1 MTTSVLMIHCFSK
14 TCSAVQKCRLRRLI
28 NENTRKTT
36 WDLVAF
42 HVSSK
47 MEMISCKGMLHM
59 KTLAK
64 NCLKS
69 FQLLNNAHKEQ
80 PSKIW
85 LIRLLYSKSRAGC
98 LKRVRLDAERAF
110 KQVSLSFEA
119 SYVVALRIAKAKK
132 SWDFAELVQPCLRN
146 CAKIVLDDRACNTL
160 KQASPSNDTIKIF
173 TNDPRSE
180 MLVKWKQ
187 SQKAHL
193 N

>member
-1 MTTSVLMIHCFSK
+1 MALLAS
-14 TCSAVQKCRLRRLI
+14 R
-28 NENTRKTT
+28 
-36 WDLVAF
+36 
-42 HVSSK
+42 K
-47 MEMISCKGMLHM
+47 MENISRKGMLYI
-59 KTLAK
+59 KTLAN

-69 FQLLNNAHKEQ
+69 FQLKQYLNNAHKEQ

-110 KQVSLSFEA
+110 NPVNLSVEA

-146 CAKIVLDDRACNTL
+146 RAKIVLDDRACNTL
-160 KQASPSNDTIKIF
+160 KQVSPSNNTIKIF
-173 TNDPRSE
+173 TINPRIE

-187 SQKAHL
+187 SQKSH
-193 N
+193 